1 MGKILAEI
9 SEGELLDKISI
20 LEIKLKEIQKASLL
34 KEVKKEYEILL
45 KIKNENIKDNNLI
58 NELYKKLKD
67 INQEIWDI
75 ENIKRNYEKNKLFDD
90 KFLEVSRKEYIA
102 NDDRAKIKSEIN
114 HILESNI
121 KEVKQHIY
129 KY

>member
-1 MGKILAEI
+1 
-9 SEGELLDKISI
+9 
-20 LEIKLKEIQKASLL
+20 
-34 KEVKKEYEILL
+34 
-45 KIKNENIKDNNLI
+45 
-58 NELYKKLKD
+58 LKD

>member
-58 NELYKKLKD
+58 NGLYKKLKD

-114 HILESNI
+114 HILDSNI
-121 KEVKQHIY
+121 KEIKEHIL
-129 KY
+129 K

>member
-9 SEGELLDKISI
+9 SEGEFLDKISI

-58 NELYKKLKD
+58 NGLYKKLKD

>member
-20 LEIKLKEIQKASLL
+20 LEIKLKEIQKASLR

>member
-58 NELYKKLKD
+58 NGLYKKLKD